1 MRKIKVLVE
10 STQSM
15 VVIENDDIRT
25 LGELK
30 DILRS
35 RNVSFNSENVFK
47 ESRSKSILVKDESV
61 LPTNVPWK
69 GGVTNDLNF
78 LISVPERKIK
88 SGMDRKE
95 AYALIK
101 KHNLQDTVKEVSGK
115 NFTMTSTAVL
125 EEVIQK
131 HLKKNGSSK
140 PAGKPADKK
149 EPASGRKEECG
160 DRLKE
165 IKEYVESLY
174 NDSYISEEVYDN
186 LLKVIAGET
195 PDEIGDSYEALLSEF
210 DDM

>member
-88 SGMDRKE
+88 SGMNRKE

-101 KHNLQDTVKEVSGK
+101 KHNLQDAVKEASGK
-115 NFTMTSTAVL
+115 NFTMTSTAIL
-125 EEVIQK
+125 EKVINDCL
-131 HLKKNGSSK
+131 HSK
-140 PAGKPADKK
+140 PASKKPAVNRK
-149 EPASGRKEECG
+149 PASTKEETSCS

-174 NDSYISEEVYDN
+174 DDSYISEEVHDN

-195 PDEIGDSYEALLSEF
+195 PDEIEDSYEALLSEF

>member
-35 RNVSFNSENVFK
+35 RNVPFNSENVFK
-47 ESRSKSILVKDESV
+47 ESRSKSILVNDESV

-101 KHNLQDTVKEVSGK
+101 KYNLQDAVKEASGK

-125 EEVIQK
+125 EKVIEN
-131 HLKKNGSSK
+131 HLNSSK
-140 PAGKPADKK
+140 PSKISKKPADKK
-149 EPASGRKEECG
+149 KTASKE
-160 DRLKE
+160 DSNRLKE
-165 IKEYVESLY
+165 IKDYVESLY
-174 NDSYISEEVYDN
+174 NDSFISEEVYDN

-195 PDEIGDSYEALLSEF
+195 PDEIEDSYESLLSEF
-210 DDM
+210 EDM

>member
-30 DILRS
+30 DILRQ
-35 RNVSFNSENVFK
+35 RNVPFNSENVFK
-47 ESRSKSILVKDESV
+47 ESRSKSILVNDESV

-101 KHNLQDTVKEVSGK
+101 KYNLQDAVKEASGK
-115 NFTMTSTAVL
+115 NFTMTSTAIL
-125 EEVIQK
+125 EKVIEN
-131 HLKKNGSSK
+131 HLNSSKPSKASKK
-140 PAGKPADKK
+140 PAGKK
-149 EPASGRKEECG
+149 ETAPKEDNCS
-160 DRLKE
+160 DRLNK
-165 IKEYVESLY
+165 IKDYVESLY
-174 NDSYISEEVYDN
+174 DDSFISEEVRDN

-195 PDEIGDSYEALLSEF
+195 PDEIEDSYESLLSEF

>member
-30 DILRS
+30 DILRQ
-35 RNVSFNSENVFK
+35 RNVPFNSENVFK
-47 ESRSKSILVKDESV
+47 ESRSKSILVNDESL

-101 KHNLQDTVKEVSGK
+101 KYNLQDAVKEASGK

-125 EEVIQK
+125 EKVIEN
-131 HLKKNGSSK
+131 HLNSSK
-140 PAGKPADKK
+140 PSKISKKPADKK
-149 EPASGRKEECG
+149 KTASKE
-160 DRLKE
+160 DSNRLKE
-165 IKEYVESLY
+165 IKDYVESLY
-174 NDSYISEEVYDN
+174 NDSFISEEVYDN

-195 PDEIGDSYEALLSEF
+195 PDEIEDSYESLLSEF
-210 DDM
+210 GDM

>member
-35 RNVSFNSENVFK
+35 RNVPFNSENVFK
-47 ESRSKSILVKDESV
+47 ESRSKSILVNDESV

-69 GGVTNDLNF
+69 GEVTNNLNF

-95 AYALIK
+95 AYALVK
-101 KHNLQDTVKEVSGK
+101 KYNLHDAVKEASGK

-125 EEVIQK
+125 EEVIENYLNSK
-131 HLKKNGSSK
+131 SSKPSKK
-140 PAGKPADKK
+140 PAGKEKSSSKK
-149 EPASGRKEECG
+149 NVCN
-160 DRLKE
+160 DRLRE

-174 NDSYISEEVYDN
+174 DDSFISEEVHDN

-195 PDEIGDSYEALLSEF
+195 PDEMEDSYESLLSEF
-210 DDM
+210 DGM